1 MGYYTRANSED
12 VLLATRGTPMRLAAD
27 VHQVIMAPV
36 GKHSEKPDETH
47 KRIERLFTG
56 PYLEL
61 FARAER
67 PGWTT
72 WGNELAPYDAE
83 DDFAKS
89 IDVAYDAVRERVA
102 NGGAPWTPKPVT

>member
-1 MGYYTRANSED
+1 MG
-12 VLLATRGTPMRLAAD
+12 

-36 GKHSEKPDETH
+36 MEHSVKPDEVH
-47 KRIERLFTG
+47 ARIERLLAG

-72 WGNELAPYDAE
+72 WGNEIPPPQIADDE
-83 DDFAKS
+83 DDEPAF
-89 IDVAYDAVRERVA
+89 DGTFQWDDDAVLYYRLPGPDGSLRRVEMEPCGTA
-102 NGGAPWTPKPVT
+102 